1 MDSQINIFLDLEI
14 DPDINKDNEEI
25 YNDFI
30 GEIERN
36 VFLRIG
42 RSLISNEEIECD
54 DYSILP
60 YIKTYEDSSNDY
72 LEKLDRK
79 ILAFENKKVKLSDQ
93 INTLSLENKQLS
105 DNIKLLETEMNFNEN
120 IFVKLLQINKIKKKL
135 ANLQNI
141 LDGKRD
147 KYNTIFNII
156 SKLHEE
162 ILKIDDYIKNIN
174 SYKQRIEI

>member
-1 MDSQINIFLDLEI
+1 MDSQINIFLDLEM

-25 YNDFI
+25 YNDFM

-42 RSLISNEEIECD
+42 RSLISNEEIDHD

-79 ILAFENKKVKLSDQ
+79 ILTFENKKAKLSDQ

-105 DNIKLLETEMNFNEN
+105 DNIKLLETKMNSEN
-120 IFVKLLQINKIKKKL
+120 IFVKLLQINKIKKKR
-135 ANLQNI
+135 ANFQNI
-141 LDGKRD
+141 LDGERE